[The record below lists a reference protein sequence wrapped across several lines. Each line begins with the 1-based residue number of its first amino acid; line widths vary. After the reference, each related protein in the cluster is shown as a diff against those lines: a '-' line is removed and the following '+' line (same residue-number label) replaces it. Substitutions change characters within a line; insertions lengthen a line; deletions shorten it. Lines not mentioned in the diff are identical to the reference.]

1 MISEKTIE
9 EAVKR
14 IAAKFHPQRIILFGS
29 YARGTADE
37 HSDVDFLVITPLA
50 DRNNR
55 LDLMVEMDS
64 VLEGLGLARDIVIFS
79 PKEYETDKSI
89 PGTVARYASK
99 DGKLIYEHSQR

>member
-1 MISEKTIE
+1 MISERTIQ

-37 HSDVDFLVITPLA
+37 HSDVDFLVITPLV

-64 VLEGLGLARDIVIFS
+64 VLDGLGIARDIVIFS

-99 DGKLIYEHSQR
+99 DGKLIYEHSQN